1 MNARYA
7 CTKKCFFNNSL
18 YEEGAVGV
26 FDDKDMKGN
35 PCFKR
40 IDEIPKAEVPKKKKD
55 DADRDI

>member
-1 MNARYA
+1 MNARYV

-18 YEEGAVGV
+18 HEEGAVGV

-40 IDEIPKAEVPKKKKD
+40 IEAETPKKKKD
-55 DADRDI
+55 DSDRDI

>member
-1 MNARYA
+1 MNAKYV

-18 YEEGAVGV
+18 HEEGAVGV

-40 IDEIPKAEVPKKKKD
+40 IDEKPEKKKKD
-55 DADRDI
+55 DSDRDI